1 MITIPLTSLN
11 GARRGS
17 VSYDAATKVITMD
30 GGTLTAREREGLR
43 RTMEEP
49 HEAIVPAKDGPLD
62 GGTVERHL
70 PAESIVAFR
79 YAVALLPGGAWLRPV
94 G

>member
-1 MITIPLTSLN
+1 MITIPLISLN

-17 VSYDAATKVITMD
+17 VAYDPATMVITMD
-30 GGTLTAREREGLR
+30 GGSLNAREREGLR

-70 PAESIVAFR
+70 PTESAIAFR
-79 YAVALLPGGAWLRPV
+79 YAVALLPSQAWLRPV
-94 G
+94 E